1 MIDERRFVADRDK
14 AATIAGLTARQ
25 VDYWVKT
32 GILTPTVETRL
43 TPQRPIK
50 LFDFTD
56 LMALMTAAQ
65 LRRKGMSLQH
75 IRAIVT
81 HLRSQGYE
89 KPLTEIGFAVLNGT
103 LYLQRQDGTW
113 ESDRV
118 PDQIVIHQVL
128 DLQPLRARILQS
140 SSRAEASLG
149 VAERR
154 RGVLGSKPVIAQTRI
169 PVETI
174 RRYLG
179 SGRSTAE
186 ILAAFPVLRLDDIEA
201 VRTGKIA

>member
-1 MIDERRFVADRDK
+1 MIDEMRFVADRDK

-32 GILTPTVETRL
+32 GILKPTVEIRL

-56 LMALMTAAQ
+56 LLALMTAAE

-75 IRAIVT
+75 IRAVVT
-81 HLRSQGYE
+81 YLRSQGYA
-89 KPLTEIGFAVLNGT
+89 KPLTEIRFAVLSGT
-103 LYLQRQDGTW
+103 LYFQREDGTW
-113 ESDRV
+113 ESDRLR
-118 PDQIVIHQVL
+118 DQIVMHQVL

-140 SSRAEASLG
+140 GTRAEASFG

-154 RGVLGSKPVIAQTRI
+154 RGVLGSKPVIAETRV
-169 PVETI
+169 PVDTI
-174 RRYLG
+174 RRYLAA
-179 SGRSTAE
+179 GRSTE
-186 ILAAFPVLRLDDIEA
+186 EVLAAFPVLRLDDIEA